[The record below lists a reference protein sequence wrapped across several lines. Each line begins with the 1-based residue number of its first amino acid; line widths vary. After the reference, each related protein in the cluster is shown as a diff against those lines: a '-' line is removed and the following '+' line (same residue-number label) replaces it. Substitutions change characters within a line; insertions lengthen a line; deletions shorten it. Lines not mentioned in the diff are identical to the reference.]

1 MFVTLHIQRL
11 FIQRLLNQRLFS
23 QRFLGTAP
31 HPPALLGQV
40 QGETLGRALLIAVLL
55 ITPYAIY
62 KMRQVRAVRR
72 AHDAAVAADAAA
84 LKAGDLTPLPALE
97 DVIRDISY
105 VVTEAK
111 ANGGAILVIPE
122 RVTVSHREASDQIVD
137 LLVNDAL
144 RRSGLVIAGQ
154 EVTPEGRLLHCV
166 LASPSA

>member
-1 MFVTLHIQRL
+1 VFVTLFL
-11 FIQRLLNQRLFS
+11 QRLLNQRLFS

-40 QGETLGRALLIAVLL
+40 QGETLGRALLIAVVL

-111 ANGGAILVIPE
+111 ANGGAILVIPAQ
-122 RVTVSHREASDQIVD
+122 VTVSHREASDQIVD
-137 LLVNDAL
+137 LLINDAL
-144 RRSGLVIAGQ
+144 RRSGLVIASQ
-154 EVTPEGRLLHCV
+154 ETTEEGRLLHCV
-166 LASPSA
+166 PASPSA

>member
-1 MFVTLHIQRL
+1 MFVTL
-11 FIQRLLNQRLFS
+11 FIQRLHIQELFI
-23 QRFLGTAP
+23 QRFIGTAP
-31 HPPALLGQV
+31 HPSTLLGQV
-40 QGETLGRALLIAVLL
+40 QGETLGRALLIAVVL
-55 ITPYAIY
+55 ITP
-62 KMRQVRAVRR
+62 
-72 AHDAAVAADAAA
+72 AVAADAAA

-111 ANGGAILVIPE
+111 ANGGAILVIPAQ
-122 RVTVSHREASDQIVD
+122 VTVSHREASDQIVD

-166 LASPSA
+166 LASPEA

>member
-1 MFVTLHIQRL
+1 
-11 FIQRLLNQRLFS
+11 
-23 QRFLGTAP
+23 
-31 HPPALLGQV
+31 
-40 QGETLGRALLIAVLL
+40 
-55 ITPYAIY
+55 
-62 KMRQVRAVRR
+62 MRQVRAVRR

-111 ANGGAILVIPE
+111 ENGGAILVIPAQ
-122 RVTVSHREASDQIVD
+122 VTVSHREASDQIVD

-166 LASPSA
+166 LASPEA